1 MGRLTNSIRMKQQSR
16 REVFHHFS
24 PAPSVHN
31 IRNVS
36 FSIHRALL
44 RQVPYATH
52 VSFSI
57 IYKSVFVTRPL
68 GIHGRDPSD
77 ITVKI
82 HLVAGTERSRPVHGP
97 FGESRPGMI
106 NFFVASLQG
115 KKVVSKGVN
124 ILFLPVIPVVQAPA
138 HNSQFHLVG
147 HAPSPQVALVCLLII
162 IGARTVSLFD
172 VRHQRAPL
180 LVVILALLVR
190 IIQILG
196 FVFLIGDILGYL
208 EPVLVNGIAL
218 GVLVMCGQ
226 LVNGPYWSRHAI
238 VQMIC
243 LEDQV
248 FLFRPVIDK
257 GRVQFLSQL
266 LDMIAF
272 FPRLQYPQIPDQP
285 HLRVGSTVSG

>member
-1 MGRLTNSIRMKQQSR
+1 MIPAKTIKPEKNVETLLAGT
-16 REVFHHFS
+16 FS
-24 PAPSVHN
+24 HASGEP
-31 IRNVS
+31 
-36 FSIHRALL
+36 FSCVRDRL

-52 VSFSI
+52 ISPPVI
-57 IYKSVFVTRPL
+57 HKPVFVTCPL

-77 ITVKI
+77 ITIEI
-82 HLVAGTERSRPVHGP
+82 HLVTGTERSCPVHVSL
-97 FGESRPGMI
+97 GESRPGMVNLGI
-106 NFFVASLQG
+106 CCLQRRKAVPEFVNL
-115 KKVVSKGVN
+115 
-124 ILFLPVIPVVQAPA
+124 LFLPVIPVEQAPA

-226 LVNGPYWSRHAI
+226 LVNGPCWSRHAI

-257 GRVQFLSQL
+257 RRVQFLAQL